1 VLGACVVAS
10 SAAALAGCLPE
21 ETVIGPSIDAIVES
35 ELVTLDDGTRISA
48 LDAVPLSDGSLLV
61 DGMAGD
67 QAVLVLAPA
76 DGRSPEILGEGGEIG
91 AVRSIASA
99 GAVTLVV
106 GERGVVAI
114 ENGALFRVPIEPML
128 ETMEVRA
135 LAPLTRADGTLD
147 FLVATDAGLFVVV
160 GDQASPIEIE
170 GAPLVATHL
179 APRPRAG
186 DVLSAWAADESGLVR
201 ITLGEGPTD
210 PPALARLARLGE
222 IEALASDD
230 EGRPWWVE
238 DGVLFSMTRDQ
249 RVILRALPMPAGVA
263 PSGLTAIAGSGELW
277 VHGALEGESSSSA
290 LFHFDGHV
298 FRSVTGAIDGMT
310 IRCATASECLGF
322 DGTGELARIAVRHG
336 ASLEGLL
343 EGASLHEPVTIHVAA
358 EAEDAITSITAD
370 VSGTVVPVEAGE
382 LVIDPAV
389 VGFGPRTLVR
399 GRGGRDVDRRH
410 RAALPRALRGL
421 SRRRGPLRA
430 SPRLARGLDARGRST
445 PSGDHERRDAAR
457 SPAAA
462 GGQRDARAHVGGRRV
477 PLVGHDSSPGRR
489 EPSSSRISVRYR

>member
-1 VLGACVVAS
+1 
-10 SAAALAGCLPE
+10 
-21 ETVIGPSIDAIVES
+21 
-35 ELVTLDDGTRISA
+35 
-48 LDAVPLSDGSLLV
+48 
-61 DGMAGD
+61 
-67 QAVLVLAPA
+67 
-76 DGRSPEILGEGGEIG
+76 
-91 AVRSIASA
+91 
-99 GAVTLVV
+99 
-106 GERGVVAI
+106 
-114 ENGALFRVPIEPML
+114 ML

-277 VHGALEGESSSSA
+277 VHGALEGES
-290 LFHFDGHV
+290 
-298 FRSVTGAIDGMT
+298 
-310 IRCATASECLGF
+310 
-322 DGTGELARIAVRHG
+322 
-336 ASLEGLL
+336 
-343 EGASLHEPVTIHVAA
+343 
-358 EAEDAITSITAD
+358 
-370 VSGTVVPVEAGE
+370 
-382 LVIDPAV
+382 
-389 VGFGPRTLVR
+389 
-399 GRGGRDVDRRH
+399 
-410 RAALPRALRGL
+410 
-421 SRRRGPLRA
+421 
-430 SPRLARGLDARGRST
+430 
-445 PSGDHERRDAAR
+445 
-457 SPAAA
+457 
-462 GGQRDARAHVGGRRV
+462 
-477 PLVGHDSSPGRR
+477 
-489 EPSSSRISVRYR
+489 

>member
-389 VGFGPRTLVR
+389 VGFGPRTLHVTIGWSDGTLPR
-399 GRGGRDVDRRH
+399 TLTRSFEVEAAATWTDDIEPLYRAHCADCHGAAGPSARRLDSREGWMREVDRL
-410 RAALPRALRGL
+410 LPAITSGAM
-421 SRRRGPLRA
+421 PLGR
-430 SPRLARGLDARGRST
+430 PRLPEASVTLVRT
-445 PSGDHERRDAAR
+445 W
-457 SPAAA
+457 AAA
-462 GGQRDARAHVGGRRV
+462 GF
-477 PLVGHDSSPGRR
+477 P
-489 EPSSSRISVRYR
+489 